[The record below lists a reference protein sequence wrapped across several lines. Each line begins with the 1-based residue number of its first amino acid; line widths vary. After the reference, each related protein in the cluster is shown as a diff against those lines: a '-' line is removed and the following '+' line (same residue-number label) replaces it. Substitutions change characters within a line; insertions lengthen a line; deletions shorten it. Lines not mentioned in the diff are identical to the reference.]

1 MKLNLIYF
9 SPTGGTKKVLDII
22 SEEWNCDKREIDL
35 SLAENAFSK
44 YIFERDDICIVGVP
58 SFGGRAPQVALSRI
72 KQMSGGSANTIL
84 VAVYGNRAYEDTLLE
99 LEDTLEQCNFHCIAA
114 IAANAEHSIMHD
126 FGKGRPDV
134 QDEKDLKGFVKK
146 IKVVLNENC
155 EEKVVQVP
163 GNNPYKEFKVI
174 PFIPMVSK
182 ECNKCGL
189 CIKNCPT
196 NAICKDNPL
205 FLDESK
211 CISCMRCISIC
222 PKNARMLDKE
232 RLSLLIQKLEKVCST
247 RKSNELFII

>member
-1 MKLNLIYF
+1 MKLNIIYF

-35 SLAENAFSK
+35 SLAENDFSK
-44 YIFERDDICIVGVP
+44 YSFERDDICIVGVP

-72 KQMSGGSANTIL
+72 REMCGGSANTII

-99 LEDTLEQCNFHCIAA
+99 LEDTLEKCNFHCIAA
-114 IAANAEHSIMHD
+114 IAANAEHSIMHE
-126 FGKGRPDV
+126 FGKGRPDNE
-134 QDEKDLKGFVKK
+134 DEKDLRGFVKK
-146 IKVVLNENC
+146 IKEVLKEKC

-163 GNNPYKEFKVI
+163 GNSPYKEFNVV

-189 CIKNCPT
+189 CIKKCPT
-196 NAICKDNPL
+196 NAIYKDNPL
-205 FLDESK
+205 SLDESK

-222 PKNARMLDKE
+222 LKNARMLDKE